1 MASQFWRARPGA
13 EEVSRLRHAVVDY
26 AASQGLAPE
35 QVQDLAIAVSEVVTN
50 AIVHAFPPAG
60 EQQEGTITVMATV
73 NGDEVTV
80 RVVDDGVGLRPRS
93 DSPGAGLGLAIA
105 RQIAEQHGGTLDAVS
120 AAGRGSTFTLSLP
133 AASAPERPCGATWP
147 NDS

>member
-1 MASQFWRARPGA
+1 MASQYWRARPGA

-26 AASQGLAPE
+26 AASQGVRPK
-35 QVQDLAIAVSEVVTN
+35 QVQDLAIAVSEVVSN
-50 AIVHAFPPAG
+50 AVMHAFPP
-60 EQQEGTITVMATV
+60 EDHREEGTITVMATV

-105 RQIAEQHGGTLDAVS
+105 SSVARRMVVERPERGGTEVRMTF
-120 AAGRGSTFTLSLP
+120 AA
-133 AASAPERPCGATWP
+133 CG
-147 NDS
+147 